1 MDDIVTL
8 AFHNR
13 TAAGYGFPQ
22 ANQEM
27 RIERSA
33 AHTVA
38 KWYGGY
44 CGGDD
49 YDVLVDR
56 VVVEKDINGEID
68 PLG

>member
-13 TAAGYGFPQ
+13 TAAGYGSTQ
-22 ANQEM
+22 ADQEL
-27 RIERSA
+27 RVERSA

-38 KWYGGY
+38 QWYGGY

-49 YDVLVDR
+49 YDVLIDG
-56 VVVEKDINGEID
+56 VVVEKDINGEIA
-68 PLG
+68 PQK